1 MRSFLKRTLPMDEI
15 KDLRTH
21 ARERFDQGEIRY
33 QFESDRVHV
42 DRIDTIASA
51 MASVAPLRRRPTL
64 RVIQGGLHGEPKG
77 VLREFARDWPF
88 LVVVK

>member
-1 MRSFLKRTLPMDEI
+1 MDEI
-15 KDLRTH
+15 KDLCTH

-51 MASVAPLRRRPTL
+51 MASVESFKAASTASRKASCENSPGT
-64 RVIQGGLHGEPKG
+64 GL
-77 VLREFARDWPF
+77 F
-88 LVVVK
+88 LSS